1 MTLVTAAS
9 VPRWQSSSSP
19 VGKGGS
25 VIVHTTLGHTLLEG
39 EENAALTGAVMHIP
53 TITEI
58 SSNS

>member
-25 VIVHTTLGHTLLEG
+25 VIVHTTLGHTLLE
-39 EENAALTGAVMHIP
+39 EVNAALTGAVMHIP